1 MPVNVSIKLQTVYNM
16 PRLIVVLGDQ
26 LSPAL
31 ASLQQLQQD
40 DVILLAEVGREASY
54 VKHHKHK
61 IILLF
66 SAMRHF
72 AATLQQQ
79 GYRLCYIRYGSIPE
93 IISITDAVQYALAQ
107 YPAITDVV
115 ITECGEYRLQQEI
128 LSWQR
133 LLSVPVTLLSDDRF
147 ICDHSRFA
155 HWAKGKKQLRMEFFY
170 REMRRYTGLLMQGDK
185 PEGGKWN
192 YDSDNRKAWPEPLQP
207 DAPLGFAPDAITAE
221 VVTLVEQHFS
231 ANIGRSDN
239 FNYAVTGKEARAA
252 FLHFVKQQLPQFG
265 DYQDAMRLDQPFLQH
280 SICSAYLNC
289 GLLDVRWMCNK
300 VQQAYQQG
308 LVPLNAAEGFIRQLI
323 GWREYV
329 RGFYWLHMPAYKQHN
344 VLHAERALPGYY
356 WHGNTSMLCMQQAI
370 KSTIDHAYSHH
381 IQRLMI
387 TGNFALLAGLST
399 DEITDWYLA
408 VYADA
413 YEWVELPNTLGMA
426 LFADGGMLASK
437 PYAASGAYINRMS
450 NYCKHCSYNVKNITG
465 PDACPFNALYW
476 DFLQRNQQQL
486 SANPRLA
493 LAYANWH
500 RRCDEDKASILAK
513 AAQTLDTLEQL

>member
-1 MPVNVSIKLQTVYNM
+1 VIFM

-31 ASLQQLQQD
+31 PSLQNLQPD
-40 DVILLAEVGREASY
+40 DVILLAEVASEAGY

-72 AATLQQQ
+72 AAVLEQQ
-79 GYRLCYIRYGSIPE
+79 GHTVCYIHYASQPALH
-93 IISITDAVQYALAQ
+93 SMTDAVQYALKQ
-107 YPAITDVV
+107 YPTLNQVL

-128 LSWQR
+128 LSWHAA
-133 LLSVPVTLLSDDRF
+133 LNIAVEILNDERF
-147 ICDHSRFA
+147 ICSLSRFA
-155 HWAKGKKQLRMEFFY
+155 SWASGKKQLRMEYFY
-170 REMRRYTGLLMQGDK
+170 REMRRYTGLLMQGDS

-192 YDSDNRKAWPEPLQP
+192 FDSENRKAWPDKLEPTAPLQFS
-207 DAPLGFAPDAITAE
+207 ADAITAD
-221 VVTLVEQHFS
+221 VMALVDEHFNDHMGNS
-231 ANIGRSDN
+231 AT
-239 FNYAVTGKEARAA
+239 FVYAVTGKDARQA
-252 FLHFVKQQLPQFG
+252 FLHFVQQQLPQFG
-265 DYQDAMRLDQPFLQH
+265 DYQDAMRLNQPFLQH
-280 SICSAYLNC
+280 SICSVYLNC

-329 RGFYWLHMPAYKQHN
+329 RGLYWLMMPEYKQRN
-344 VLHAERALPGYY
+344 ALNAARPLPGYY
-356 WHGNTSMLCMQQAI
+356 WHGNTQMRCMQQAVQ
-370 KSTIDHAYSHH
+370 STIAHAYSHH

-387 TGNFALLAGLST
+387 TGNFALLAGVSV
-399 DEITDWYLA
+399 DEVTDWYLA

-426 LFADGGMLASK
+426 LFADGGVLASK

-450 NYCKHCSYNVKNITG
+450 NYCKHCAYNVKKTTEA
-465 PDACPFNALYW
+465 DACPFNALYW
-476 DFLQRNQQQL
+476 DFLQRNQQQF
-486 SANPRLA
+486 ANNPRLA

-500 RRCDEDKASILAK
+500 KRSDSDKSAILAK
-513 AAQTLDTLEQL
+513 AAQTLIKLEQL